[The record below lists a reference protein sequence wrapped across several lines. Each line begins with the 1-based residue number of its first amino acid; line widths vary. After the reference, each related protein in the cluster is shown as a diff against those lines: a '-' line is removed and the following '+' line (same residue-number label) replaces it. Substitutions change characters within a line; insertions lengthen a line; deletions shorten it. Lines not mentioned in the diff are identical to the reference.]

1 MEQFSPLF
9 SIHLGSLKIP
19 ITSSVVVQW
28 VIILILAILAKV
40 FTRNMKKLPDKKQN
54 VIEII
59 VEAVQNLIKDN
70 MGKEYI
76 SFVPYVGTLAIYILV
91 LNIAPVIIGV
101 RAPTED
107 LSVTFGLAL
116 ITFVLVQFNAIKKT
130 GLKSYF
136 TAYAKP
142 NVVLMPLNLV
152 ERIVLPV
159 SLSLR
164 LFGNLTAG
172 AVIIGMVYKGLGN
185 IAWFSQLLIPI
196 PLHAFFDLFDGSIQ
210 MLVFVML
217 TIMNIKVI
225 AEH

>member
-1 MEQFSPLF
+1 MEHFSPLF
-9 SIHLGSLKIP
+9 SIHLGSFEIP

-28 VIILILAILAKV
+28 GIILILAVLAKF
-40 FTRNMKKLPDKKQN
+40 FTRNMQKLPDRRQN

-59 VEAVQNLIKDN
+59 VEAVQNLVKNN

-91 LNIAPVIIGV
+91 MNIAPVIIGLK
-101 RAPTED
+101 APTED
-107 LSVTFGLAL
+107 LSVALGLAL
-116 ITFVLVQFNAIKKT
+116 ITFVLVQSNAIKKT
-130 GLKSYF
+130 GLKNYF
-136 TAYAKP
+136 IGYTKP
-142 NVVLMPLNLV
+142 VIMLLPLNII
-152 ERIVLPV
+152 ERLVLPV

-172 AVIIGMVYKGLGN
+172 AVIIGIVYKGLGN

-210 MLVFVML
+210 MIVFVML
-217 TIMNIKVI
+217 TVMNIKTV

>member
-1 MEQFSPLF
+1 MEGFSPLF
-9 SIHLGSLKIP
+9 LIHLGSLKIP
-19 ITSSVVVQW
+19 ITSSIMVQW
-28 VIILILAILAKV
+28 VIIVILAILAKI
-40 FTRNMKKLPDKKQN
+40 FTNGMKKVPDKKQT

-59 VEAVQNLIKDN
+59 VESIQNLVKDN
-70 MGKEYI
+70 MGKEYV
-76 SFVPYVGTLAIYILV
+76 SFIPYVGTLAIYILV
-91 LNIAPVIIGV
+91 MNIAPVIVGV

-107 LSVTFGLAL
+107 LSVAVGLAL
-116 ITFVLVQFNAIKKT
+116 ITFILVQYNAIKKK

-136 TAYAKP
+136 SAYAKP
-142 NVVLMPLNLV
+142 AVPLLPLNIV

-196 PLHAFFDLFDGSIQ
+196 PLHAFFDLFDGSIP
-210 MLVFVML
+210 VSYTHL
-217 TIMNIKVI
+217 TLPTI
-225 AEH
+225 A